1 MKTKIRLSQ
10 LLVIGCFFGFFTF
23 GLFCNGFDVVD
34 KYYADGKFDR
44 IYATNSVYN
53 SEAALSR
60 PWFKEVNVLKYI
72 AYYIEAVNINK
83 SVGLML
89 DPTAKIHALCDE
101 HGVSIPGGAK

>member
-1 MKTKIRLSQ
+1 M
-10 LLVIGCFFGFFTF
+10 
-23 GLFCNGFDVVD
+23 
-34 KYYADGKFDR
+34 
-44 IYATNSVYN
+44 
-53 SEAALSR
+53 
-60 PWFKEVNVLKYI
+60 LKYI